1 VDPKLIAELDKYR
14 RNTDGARDK
23 MNQVKATLAG
33 AIEDSVAVGS
43 SIDALNTQFAALRTA
58 IDKALTGPAEA
69 RRDAAKKIVSDNS
82 VFNKAVTTLLDEQVR
97 KIALLDGA
105 AYRKQAMPISPGRY
119 ATSAASTPA
128 CTRISSAPTG

>member
-1 VDPKLIAELDKYR
+1 LVEVVPVVGTHPLDMNPERGFATNIMFGPPAVDPKLIAELDKYR

-58 IDKALTGPAEA
+58 IDKALTDPADA
-69 RRDAAKKIVSDNS
+69 RR
-82 VFNKAVTTLLDEQVR
+82 
-97 KIALLDGA
+97 
-105 AYRKQAMPISPGRY
+105 
-119 ATSAASTPA
+119 
-128 CTRISSAPTG
+128 